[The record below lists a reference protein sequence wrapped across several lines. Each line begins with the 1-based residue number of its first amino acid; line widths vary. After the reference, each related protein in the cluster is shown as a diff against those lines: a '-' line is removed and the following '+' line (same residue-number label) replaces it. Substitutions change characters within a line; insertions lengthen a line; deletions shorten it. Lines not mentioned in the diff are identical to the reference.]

1 MTAGSFSITSS
12 ARQVPVSQKQ
22 PGALLGTLSHLLDLP
37 PIGCRCTSDVPIAD
51 VGLRHAQTSL
61 DVPEIFPVRKLR
73 DGHTEDLIPAGKR
86 LYPVIA
92 VAALYVLAKP
102 VAWNK
107 DHPLSKNGFSDIQK
121 PSPPASL
128 RKYGLSEKTVSNR

>member
-1 MTAGSFSITSS
+1 M
-12 ARQVPVSQKQ
+12 P
-22 PGALLGTLSHLLDLP
+22 LLQML
-37 PIGCRCTSDVPIAD
+37 V
-51 VGLRHAQTSL
+51 RHAQTSL
-61 DVPEIFPVRKLR
+61 DVPEIVPVWKLR

-107 DHPLSKNGFSDIQK
+107 DHPLSKNGYSDIQK

-128 RKYGLSEKTVSNR
+128 RKYGLSKKTVTNR